1 MGRPVDSMRE
11 EGGKNRGTEP
21 EGADLEGRGRPPELG
36 RDFRYP
42 REVEG
47 PALAVDALRP
57 PSQRRPGLCARPPE
71 REALSA
77 KRPSRAPQGP
87 PRIPAGDHL
96 QVRRG
101 GLGLSTLRAPG
112 LLDGAT
118 PSCPGPHTPVP
129 TGWPYCLSAPPPL
142 ATPTAGLRQVTLSPR
157 GTPRRVPRELWET
170 EGLGPRAGQ
179 PSASLR
185 SGDSL
190 AAPTRG
196 PASGSATGHSALS
209 VQQAGG
215 TEPTSSS
222 SWDLLADP
230 SIPQG
235 CYSFRVWSARQGG
248 LGDIV
253 PHPGPWTVDPGPWTV
268 DPGPWT
274 VDPGPW
280 TVDPGPWT
288 LDPGLWTL
296 DPGPRAVDA
305 GRVCGK
311 HGSDGTSR
319 AQCPEPVS
327 EKGPQGPPE
336 GRSSEGA
343 PAGTPATEPPP
354 PAHGRRLPPRPAV
367 SPAPRS
373 CEKHTINVKS
383 RFQYR
388 RH

>member
-1 MGRPVDSMRE
+1 M
-11 EGGKNRGTEP
+11 
-21 EGADLEGRGRPPELG
+21 
-36 RDFRYP
+36 
-42 REVEG
+42 
-47 PALAVDALRP
+47 
-57 PSQRRPGLCARPPE
+57 
-71 REALSA
+71 
-77 KRPSRAPQGP
+77 
-87 PRIPAGDHL
+87 
-96 QVRRG
+96 RRG

-253 PHPGPWTVDPGPWTV
+253 APLSSRHDPGHWLSGSRWA
-268 DPGPWT
+268 DPG
-274 VDPGPW
+274 DP
-280 TVDPGPWT
+280 
-288 LDPGLWTL
+288 
-296 DPGPRAVDA
+296 
-305 GRVCGK
+305 
-311 HGSDGTSR
+311 S
-319 AQCPEPVS
+319 
-327 EKGPQGPPE
+327 
-336 GRSSEGA
+336 
-343 PAGTPATEPPP
+343 TPAQ
-354 PAHGRRLPPRPAV
+354 LPSLGQRTVLGAAV
-367 SPAPRS
+367 ARTPFP
-373 CEKHTINVKS
+373 
-383 RFQYR
+383 F
-388 RH
+388 